1 MESYHVP
8 VLFAESIDLLNIR
21 SGGVYVD
28 LTFGGGGHSRGIL
41 ERLSVKGRLLGFDQ
55 DSDAR
60 RNVPD
65 DARFTFIESKPRRW
79 HVRAQ

>member
-21 SGGVYVD
+21 PDGMYVD

-41 ERLSVKGRLLGFDQ
+41 AFRKGAPAG
-55 DSDAR
+55 
-60 RNVPD
+60 
-65 DARFTFIESKPRRW
+65 
-79 HVRAQ
+79 VRPG

>member
-21 SGGVYVD
+21 PDGMYVD

-41 ERLSVKGRLLGFDQ
+41 ERLSAKGRLLGFDQ
-55 DSDAR
+55 DSDAAATSPTTPASR
-60 RNVPD
+60 
-65 DARFTFIESKPRRW
+65 S
-79 HVRAQ
+79 

>member
-21 SGGVYVD
+21 PDGMYVD

-41 ERLSVKGRLLGFDQ
+41 ERLSAKGRLLGLATPAAT
-55 DSDAR
+55 SPTTPASR
-60 RNVPD
+60 
-65 DARFTFIESKPRRW
+65 S
-79 HVRAQ
+79 

>member
-21 SGGVYVD
+21 PDGMYVD

-41 ERLSVKGRLLGFDQ
+41 ERLSAKGRLTRIATPAAT
-55 DSDAR
+55 SPTTPASR
-60 RNVPD
+60 
-65 DARFTFIESKPRRW
+65 S
-79 HVRAQ
+79 